1 MTKRLIDVDDTLLAE
16 VREIFGSVSMSDA
29 VNKALAEVINSEGRP
44 KEAFDVSE
52 VHDLDEPEILRGEWR
67 YGKPPC

>member
-16 VREIFGSVSMSDA
+16 VREIFGSTSMSEA
-29 VNKALAEVINSEGRP
+29 VNAALAEVVNAEGRP
-44 KEAFDVSE
+44 KEAHDPGE
-52 VHDLDEPEILRGEWR
+52 VQNLDEPEILRGEWR